1 VEIVFQSHHA
11 QVTERMRLAARHG
24 LDKLAPR
31 MARPVS
37 AVVRF
42 EEDGRIRRVEVEVQA
57 RGRMLVAEG
66 TGRYFGPAL
75 SAALA
80 HLATQLRRTRRPAA
94 QRARLAKRKT

>member
-1 VEIVFQSHHA
+1 
-11 QVTERMRLAARHG
+11 MN
-24 LDKLAPR
+24 
-31 MARPVS
+31 RPVS

-42 EEDGRIRRVEVEVQA
+42 EEDGRIRRVEVEVQG

-80 HLATQLRRTRRPAA
+80 HLATQLRRARRPAA
-94 QRARLAKRKT
+94 QRARLATRKT